1 MELYDQTFIICLL
14 TEVLKDLSGKP
25 QNILELGNLI
35 KQKMQKVRKY
45 PRVSQGTQNHNLY
58 LSFWGWAGPVGNI
71 PALITPLKSFTLVEN
86 IMDTPKWVLSI
97 QIHK

>member
-1 MELYDQTFIICLL
+1 MELYDQTFLICPL
-14 TEVLKDLSGKP
+14 TEVLKDLSDEP

-45 PRVSQGTQNHNLY
+45 PWVSQGTQKHNLH
-58 LSFWGWAGPVGNI
+58 LSFWGWAGPEGNI